1 MATLKVPPAAL
12 PEDPVALK
20 ALLRAALAERDQAQ
34 QRAEEQT
41 ARAAQQGKRA
51 DDLYIEKLRLQLELD
66 RYKKWYYG
74 PRADRLQSPGELA
87 QALLNFGE
95 EWAQKPVP
103 PEEPAAAGEP
113 AGERRR
119 VKRRRGRRALAHFEN
134 LPVTTHVYELR
145 GPERACPGCGEER
158 QEIGREESW
167 QIEYFPGHFERLQH
181 VRKKYA
187 CAHCEATAQGPQ
199 IEVAA
204 RGESPIERGL
214 AGPGLLAYIVTS
226 KFSDYLPLYRLE
238 DIFARQ
244 GFEIA
249 RATQAVW
256 CGDVADLVEPLYH
269 RMAERVRAS
278 HVVAT
283 DDTVLP
289 MLQVGKTHPARM
301 WVYVGDAD
309 HPYNVFHFTLRR
321 TRDGPQEFL
330 KNFTGVLLADAYG
343 GYNGV
348 VVGNGLTRAGC
359 WSHAR
364 RKVIEAEST
373 APEIA
378 REVVAALRGL
388 FAVEQQAKELS
399 VAERLARRQAQSV
412 PVLAELRQKLLRWK
426 EQLLPKHPMAEAV
439 NYTLGQW
446 SELNVFCSDGAVPI
460 DNNVSEREMKRVVLN
475 RKNSLFVGN
484 PRGGRTAAILASLT
498 STCRRH
504 DVDPQL
510 YLTQLLMNLP
520 TWPQRDLD
528 AWLPDQWKLRH
539 AARLAQLDQQNSTTP
554 ENLPVRMP
562 E

>member
-1 MATLKVPPAAL
+1 MATLKVPPEAL

-20 ALLRAALAERDQAQ
+20 ALLQAALEQRDQAQ
-34 QRAEEQT
+34 QRAE
-41 ARAAQQGKRA
+41 QQGKRA
-51 DDLYIEKLRLQLELD
+51 DDLYLRNLRLQLELD

-74 PRADRLQSPGELA
+74 PRADRLSSSAQLG

-95 EWAQKPVP
+95 ERAATPPP
-103 PEEPAAAGEP
+103 PEEVP
-113 AGERRR
+113 AGPASPPPERR
-119 VKRRRGRRALAHFEN
+119 VKRCRGRRALVNFQN
-134 LPVTTHVYELR
+134 LPVTTHVYELS
-145 GPERACPGCGEER
+145 AEER
-158 QEIGREESW
+158 SCPCCGQERKEIGAEQSW
-167 QIEYFPGHFERLQH
+167 QIEYFPGHFERIQH

-187 CAHCEATAQGPQ
+187 CSRCEASGETPQ
-199 IEVAA
+199 IRVAVRQDSA
-204 RGESPIERGL
+204 LERGL

-226 KFSDYLPLYRLE
+226 KFADYLPLYRLE

-256 CGDVADLVEPLYH
+256 CGDVADLVEPLYR
-269 RMAERVRAS
+269 RMSERLRQS

-289 MLQVGKTHPARM
+289 MLSAGKTQPARM
-301 WVYVGDAD
+301 WVYLGDAA
-309 HPYNVFHFTLRR
+309 HPYNVFDFTLRR

-348 VVGNGLTRAGC
+348 VAGNGLTRAGC

-378 REVVAALRGL
+378 REVVTLLRGL
-388 FAVEQQAKELS
+388 FAREQQAKELS

-412 PVLAELRQKLLRWK
+412 PILTELRQTLLGWK
-426 EQLLPKHPMAEAV
+426 ERLLPKHPMAEAV
-439 NYTLGQW
+439 NYMLGQW
-446 SELNVFCSDGAVPI
+446 RELTVFCTDGAVPI
-460 DNNVSEREMKRVVLN
+460 DNNISEREMKRVVLN

-504 DVDPQL
+504 DLDPQL

-528 AWLPDQWKLRH
+528 AWLPDQWQLRH
-539 AARLAQLDQQNSTTP
+539 AARLANLNQQNSTTP
-554 ENLPVRMP
+554 DNLASPAP

>member
-1 MATLKVPPAAL
+1 VATLKVPPAAL
-12 PEDPVALK
+12 PEDPVALQ
-20 ALLRAALAERDQAQ
+20 ALLRAAVAERDQAQ
-34 QRAEEQT
+34 QRA
-41 ARAAQQGKRA
+41 AQQGKRA
-51 DDLYIEKLRLQLELD
+51 DALYLEKLRLQLELD

-74 PRADRLQSPGELA
+74 PRADRLESPGELA

-103 PEEPAAAGEP
+103 PEEPAGADEP
-113 AGERRR
+113 ATELRR
-119 VKRRRGRRALAHFEN
+119 VKRRRGRRALANFQN
-134 LPVTTHVYELR
+134 LPASTQVYELSAA
-145 GPERACPGCGEER
+145 ERACPGCGEER
-158 QEIGREESW
+158 QEIGAEESW

-187 CAHCEATAQGPQ
+187 CAHCEAAGEKPQ
-199 IEVAA
+199 MQVAA
-204 RGESPIERGL
+204 GADAVIERGL

-226 KFSDYLPLYRLE
+226 KFADYLPLYRLE

-256 CGDVADLVEPLYH
+256 CGDVADLVEPLYR
-269 RMAERVRAS
+269 RMVERVGQS

-289 MLQVGKTHPARM
+289 MLSAGKTQAARM
-301 WVYVGDAD
+301 WVYVGDAA
-309 HPYNVFHFTLRR
+309 HPYNVFDFTLRR

-330 KNFTGVLLADAYG
+330 NNFTGVLLADAYG

-348 VVGNGLTRAGC
+348 VAGNGLTRAGC

-364 RKVIEAEST
+364 RKVIEAESP

-378 REVVAALRGL
+378 REVVAVLRGL

-399 VAERLARRQAQSV
+399 VAERWARRQAQSV
-412 PVLAELRQKLLRWK
+412 PLLAALRQKLLGWK
-426 EQLLPKHPMAEAV
+426 AQLLPKHPMAEAV

-460 DNNVSEREMKRVVLN
+460 DNNISEREMKRVVLN

-504 DVDPQL
+504 DLDPQL
-510 YLTQLLMNLP
+510 YLTQLLMNLS

-528 AWLPDQWKLRH
+528 AWLPDQWKLRYTT
-539 AARLAQLDQQNSTTP
+539 RLANLNQQNSTTLDHPPAPAP
-554 ENLPVRMP
+554 E
-562 E
+562 

>member
-1 MATLKVPPAAL
+1 MAPLKTFSESL
-12 PEDPVALK
+12 PEDPATLK
-20 ALLRAALAERDQAQ
+20 ALLRAARVERDQAQ
-34 QRAEEQT
+34 QRAEEQA

-51 DDLYIEKLRLQLELD
+51 DDLYLEKLRLQLELE

-74 PRADRLQSPGELA
+74 PRADRLKSPGELA
-87 QALLNFGE
+87 QALLAFGE
-95 EWAQKPVP
+95 EVAQKPVP
-103 PEEPAAAGEP
+103 REAPAAGEP
-113 AGERRR
+113 AGELRR

-134 LPVTTHVYELR
+134 LPVTTHVYELS
-145 GPERACPGCGEER
+145 GPERACPCCGEER
-158 QEIGREESW
+158 QEIGAEESW
-167 QIEYFPGHFERLQH
+167 QIEYLPGHFERLQH

-187 CAHCEATAQGPQ
+187 CGHCEASAQGPQ
-199 IEVAA
+199 IQVAVRHDSA
-204 RGESPIERGL
+204 LERGL

-226 KFSDYLPLYRLE
+226 KFADYLPLYRLE

-256 CGDVADLVEPLYH
+256 CGDVADLVEPLYR
-269 RMAERVRAS
+269 RMVERVRQS

-289 MLQVGKTHPARM
+289 MLSAGKTQPARM
-301 WVYVGDAD
+301 WVYVGDAA
-309 HPYNVFHFTLRR
+309 HPYNVFDFTLRR

-348 VVGNGLTRAGC
+348 VAGNGLTRAGC

-364 RKVIEAEST
+364 RKVIDAEST

-378 REVVAALRGL
+378 HEVVAVLRRM

-399 VAERLARRQAQSV
+399 VAERLARRQAQSA
-412 PVLAELRQKLLRWK
+412 PLLAELRQKLLHWK

-446 SELNVFCSDGAVPI
+446 TELNVFCSDGAVSI
-460 DNNVSEREMKRVVLN
+460 DNNISEREMKRVVLN

-484 PRGGRTAAILASLT
+484 PRGGCTAAILASLT

-504 DVDPQL
+504 DLDPQL

-520 TWPQRDLD
+520 AWPQRDLD

-539 AARLAQLDQQNSTTP
+539 ATRLANLNQNNSTTP
-554 ENLPVRMP
+554 HHPPAPAP